1 MKYGGR
7 GEGGEGGVV
16 KIRAE
21 GKITAKHKTYTSNI
35 HKTRRQAGGFG
46 HSVNFQL
53 RCAPELLKKVVSRT
67 LKKKHKLTKQK
78 TKHEFDV
85 HNDYLLLLRQSFIFP
100 CFQATSVSH
109 GETCIL
115 DNLEC
120 FCSIAMFHCRRL
132 YQVPGM

>member
-7 GEGGEGGVV
+7 GEGGEGGR
-16 KIRAE
+16 KNPRR

-67 LKKKHKLTKQK
+67 LKKKTQI
-78 TKHEFDV
+78 D
-85 HNDYLLLLRQSFIFP
+85 
-100 CFQATSVSH
+100 
-109 GETCIL
+109 
-115 DNLEC
+115 
-120 FCSIAMFHCRRL
+120 
-132 YQVPGM
+132 